1 MIGRVSSSNCSE
13 AKDKNTHSHSFVQ
26 DKNLLV
32 PKLIKPYPKTTQK
45 PTKREKKQVH

>member
-13 AKDKNTHSHSFVQ
+13 AKEKNTHSHSFLQ

-32 PKLIKPYPKTTQK
+32 PKFINPYPTTTQTNK
-45 PTKREKKQVH
+45 KEKKK